1 MLNRV
6 FYTFYCFKQLKNK
19 LFLKRK
25 YKTKITYFY
34 KSFLKKNFIKIMN
47 SRFLKNIIFLLFINL
62 LVKPFWILGVD
73 RSVQNLVGDASYG
86 TYLAIFNF
94 SYLFYI
100 ILDIGLTNFNSK
112 NIAQNNHLLSKYF
125 VGISQAKILLSIAY
139 FVIIFVIGI
148 LIGYESEQLKLL
160 AVVGLNQVLLS
171 FILYVRSNIA
181 ALLLFK
187 TDSILSVLDRIL
199 MILICSFLLWS
210 GLFPKSNF
218 NIYWFVYAQ
227 TISYVITL
235 ILAVFIVLKHTGKIV
250 IRFNFPFILM
260 IIKKSL
266 PYALLVLL
274 MSFYNRL
281 EPVLIERILPDDIA
295 ATQTGIYAKAYRL
308 FDAGNNISYLFSV
321 ILLPLFAS
329 VIKKGEDLQSLVK
342 QSFSLM
348 LTMTCLIAIVC
359 IFYSQDLME
368 ILYPRN
374 ENELIDIYNNRIAE
388 SSKILQILMGS
399 FVSISVTY
407 IFGTLL
413 TANGNLR
420 QLNFVA
426 AIGVIIN
433 VTLNLIFIPTF
444 RAQGAAF
451 TSLCVQFSTC
461 LIQYLIAKK
470 TFNLK
475 LGIKFW
481 ISVLSFIIITA
492 IATNIIKSSP
502 INWIYSFLISL
513 LSGLF
518 IAFITNMLDYKE
530 IKNLIS
536 SSLSHIKK

>member
-1 MLNRV
+1 
-6 FYTFYCFKQLKNK
+6 
-19 LFLKRK
+19 
-25 YKTKITYFY
+25 
-34 KSFLKKNFIKIMN
+34 MN

-73 RSVQNLVGDASYG
+73 RTVQNLVGDELYG

-100 ILDIGLTNFNSK
+100 VLDIGLTNFNSK

-125 VGISQAKILLSIAY
+125 VGISQAKIFLSIAY
-139 FVIIFVIGI
+139 FVIIF
-148 LIGYESEQLKLL
+148 LIGLAIGYNKEQLKLL
-160 AVVGLNQVLLS
+160 GIVGLNQVLLS

-187 TDSILSVLDRIL
+187 TDSVLSVLDRVL

-210 GLFPKSNF
+210 GLFPQSNF
-218 NIYWFVYAQ
+218 NIYWFVYSQ
-227 TISYVITL
+227 TISYIVTL
-235 ILAVFIVLKHTGKIV
+235 MTATFIVLKHTGKLV
-250 IRFNFPFILM
+250 IKFNMPFILM

-281 EPVLIERILPDDIA
+281 EPVLIERILPKDISA
-295 ATQTGIYAKAYRL
+295 SQAGIYARAYRL

-321 ILLPLFAS
+321 ILLPLFAA

-348 LTMTCLIAIVC
+348 LAMTCLIAIAC
-359 IFYSQDLME
+359 IFYSHDIME
-368 ILYPRN
+368 LLYPRP
-374 ENELIDIYNNRIAE
+374 ENEMIDVYNYRIQE
-388 SSKILQILMGS
+388 SARILQILMGS

-413 TANGNLR
+413 TANGSLK
-420 QLNFVA
+420 QLNIVA

-433 VTLNLIFIPTF
+433 LSLNFIFIPIF
-444 RAQGAAF
+444 KAQGAAF
-451 TSLCVQFSTC
+451 TSLCVQFATC
-461 LIQYLIAKK
+461 FIQFIIAKK

-481 ISVLSFIIITA
+481 ISILSFIALTSTTTIILK
-492 IATNIIKSSP
+492 ATSLY
-502 INWIYSFLISL
+502 WLYSLLISL
-513 LSGLF
+513 FLGII
-518 IAFITNMLDYKE
+518 IALITNTLDYKE

-536 SSLSHIKK
+536 SSIIHIKR

>member
-1 MLNRV
+1 
-6 FYTFYCFKQLKNK
+6 
-19 LFLKRK
+19 
-25 YKTKITYFY
+25 
-34 KSFLKKNFIKIMN
+34 MN
-47 SRFLKNIIFLLFINL
+47 NRFLKNIIFLLFINL

-73 RSVQNLVGDASYG
+73 RTVQNLVGDATYG

-112 NIAQNNHLLSKYF
+112 NIAQNNHLLSKHF
-125 VGISQAKILLSIAY
+125 VGISQAKILLSIGY
-139 FVIIFVIGI
+139 FIIIF
-148 LIGYESEQLKLL
+148 LIGLAIGYNTEQLKLL
-160 AVVGLNQVLLS
+160 GIIGLNQVLLS

-187 TDSILSVLDRIL
+187 TDSILSVLDRVL

-210 GLFPKSNF
+210 RLFSQSDF
-218 NIYWFVYAQ
+218 NIYWFVYSQ
-227 TISYVITL
+227 TISYIITL
-235 ILAVFIVLKHTGKIV
+235 ILATAIVLRHTGKLI
-250 IRFNFPFILM
+250 IKFNMPFILM

-281 EPVLIERILPDDIA
+281 EPVLIERILPKDISA
-295 ATQTGIYAKAYRL
+295 VQAGIYAKAYRL

-368 ILYPRN
+368 LLYPRP
-374 ENELIDIYNNRIAE
+374 ECEIVEIYNNRIYE

-399 FVSISVTY
+399 FVSISITY

-413 TANGNLR
+413 TANGNLK
-420 QLNFVA
+420 QLNIVA
-426 AIGVIIN
+426 AVGVIIN
-433 VTLNLIFIPTF
+433 VSLNFIFIPIF
-444 RAQGAAF
+444 KAQGAAF
-451 TSLCVQFSTC
+451 TSLCVQFATC
-461 LIQYLIAKK
+461 FIQFIIAKR

-475 LGIKFW
+475 LGSKLW
-481 ISVLSFIIITA
+481 ISIFSFIILTSITTIVLKS
-492 IATNIIKSSP
+492 IAL
-502 INWIYSFLISL
+502 NWIYSFLISL
-513 LSGLF
+513 FSGII
-518 IAFITNMLDYKE
+518 IAFITKMLDYKE
-530 IKNLIS
+530 LKNLIS
-536 SSLSHIKK
+536 SSINHIKKQ

>member
-1 MLNRV
+1 
-6 FYTFYCFKQLKNK
+6 
-19 LFLKRK
+19 
-25 YKTKITYFY
+25 
-34 KSFLKKNFIKIMN
+34 MN

-73 RSVQNLVGDASYG
+73 RTVQNLVGDATYG

-125 VGISQAKILLSIAY
+125 VGISQAKIFLSIGY
-139 FVIIFVIGI
+139 FIIIF
-148 LIGYESEQLKLL
+148 LIGLAIGYKGEQLKLL
-160 AVVGLNQVLLS
+160 GVVGFNQVLLS

-210 GLFPKSNF
+210 GLFPQSNF
-218 NIYWFVYAQ
+218 NIYWFVYSQ

-235 ILAVFIVLKHTGKIV
+235 VIAIFIVLKHTGKLI
-250 IRFNFPFILM
+250 IRFNLPFILM

-281 EPVLIERILPDDIA
+281 EPVLIERILPQDIS
-295 ATQTGIYAKAYRL
+295 ATQAGIYAKAYRL

-329 VIKKGEDLQSLVK
+329 VIKKGEDLQLLVK
-342 QSFSLM
+342 QSFGLM

-359 IFYSQDLME
+359 IFYSQNIME
-368 ILYPRN
+368 LLYPRA
-374 ENELIDIYNNRIAE
+374 ENELIYLYSNRIHE

-399 FVSISVTY
+399 FVSISITY

-413 TANGNLR
+413 TANGNLK

-433 VTLNLIFIPTF
+433 LTLNFIFIPVF
-444 RAQGAAF
+444 KAQGAAF
-451 TSLCVQFSTC
+451 TSLCVQFATC
-461 LIQYLIAKK
+461 FIQFIIAKR

-475 LGIKFW
+475 LG
-481 ISVLSFIIITA
+481 
-492 IATNIIKSSP
+492 TN
-502 INWIYSFLISL
+502 YGLALYHL
-513 LSGLF
+513 L
-518 IAFITNMLDYKE
+518 
-530 IKNLIS
+530 
-536 SSLSHIKK
+536 H

>member
-1 MLNRV
+1 
-6 FYTFYCFKQLKNK
+6 
-19 LFLKRK
+19 
-25 YKTKITYFY
+25 
-34 KSFLKKNFIKIMN
+34 MN

-73 RSVQNLVGDASYG
+73 RGVQNLVGDASYG

-100 ILDIGLTNFNSK
+100 VLDIGLTNFNSK

-125 VGISQAKILLSIAY
+125 VGISQAKIFLSIAY
-139 FVIIFVIGI
+139 FLIIFIIGA
-148 LIGYESEQLKLL
+148 LIGYNSEQLKLL
-160 AVVGLNQVLLS
+160 AIVGLNQVLLS

-210 GLFPKSNF
+210 GLFPKSDF
-218 NIYWFVYAQ
+218 NIYWFVYSQ
-227 TISYVITL
+227 TISYTITL
-235 ILAVFIVLKHTGKIV
+235 VIAIIIVLKHTGRLI
-250 IRFNFPFILM
+250 IRFNLPFILM

-281 EPVLIERILPDDIA
+281 EPVLIERILPKDIS
-295 ATQTGIYAKAYRL
+295 ATQAGIYAKAYRL

-321 ILLPLFAS
+321 ILLPLFAA

-359 IFYSQDLME
+359 IFYSQNLME
-368 ILYPRN
+368 TLYPRSG
-374 ENELIDIYNNRIAE
+374 NELSDVYNNRILE
-388 SSKILQILMGS
+388 SSRILQILMGS

-413 TANGNLR
+413 TANGNLK

-426 AIGVIIN
+426 AIGVVIN
-433 VTLNLIFIPTF
+433 LTLNFIFIPIF
-444 RAQGAAF
+444 KAQGAAF
-451 TSLCVQFSTC
+451 TSLCVQFATC

-470 TFNLK
+470 AFDLT

-481 ISVLSFIIITA
+481 LSVLSFIVLTITST
-492 IATNIIKSSP
+492 IFLKHSS
-502 INWIYSFLISL
+502 INWIYSFIISSI
-513 LSGLF
+513 SGII
-518 IAFITNMLDYKE
+518 IAFITKMLDYKE
-530 IKNLIS
+530 IRSLITS
-536 SSLSHIKK
+536 SITHIKK